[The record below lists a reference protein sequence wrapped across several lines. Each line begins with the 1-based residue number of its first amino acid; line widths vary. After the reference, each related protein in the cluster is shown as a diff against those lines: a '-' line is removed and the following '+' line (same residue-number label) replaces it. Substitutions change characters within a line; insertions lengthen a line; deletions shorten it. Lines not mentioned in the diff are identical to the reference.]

1 MPPPS
6 VPEQAASPVGARMGC
21 RRGGPRR
28 LCGSGWSQK
37 LCAWCLCVLHT
48 VARDGRAMNVVFT
61 AHLVVVGGIQ
71 YSAIGGRDRH
81 SMTRHAV
88 KGVVL

>member
-1 MPPPS
+1 M
-6 VPEQAASPVGARMGC
+6 
-21 RRGGPRR
+21 
-28 LCGSGWSQK
+28 
-37 LCAWCLCVLHT
+37 LHT